1 LTTINI
7 RSKTL
12 STPIIVDGIGRT
24 GKFFLCNILC
34 GLENIE
40 YFQYVSVLEHIPYL
54 HRLGCIKEDAA
65 ISLLQVNV
73 DEHAYNMM
81 VGRNINLRY
90 DDGSSVMNSF
100 ESELYNQRANT
111 PVDND
116 AIINNNHANIRLSPF
131 ITHETFPNIK
141 IFYKA
146 FPTIKIVL
154 LKRHPVDV
162 VHSWFLR
169 GWGKRFE
176 QSDLLAFIPLVK
188 NNELQFPWY
197 VNGWEEE
204 YYNISEIDRIIKGI
218 DKLMKMEEDTFKSLD
233 KDQQKKVLIIYYEN
247 LVEKTEKEVSRL
259 EYFLDNKSS
268 VRMPNIMQYE
278 KCPKNFPLKNRT
290 KKMLDITNRASK
302 KYIDLLLAR
311 VDAYESDS
319 AIL

>member
-1 LTTINI
+1 MTTINV

-12 STPIIVDGIGRT
+12 TTPIIVDGIGRA
-24 GKFFLCNILC
+24 GKFFLGKILC

-54 HRLGCIKEDAA
+54 HRLGCINEDAA
-65 ISLLQVNV
+65 ISLLQVNA
-73 DEHAYNMM
+73 DEHAYNML

-90 DDGSSVMNSF
+90 DDSSSLTNSL
-100 ESELYNQRANT
+100 ESELYIQRANT

-116 AIINNNHANIRLSPF
+116 AIINNNHANVRLSPF

-169 GWGKRFE
+169 GWGRRFE

-218 DKLMKMEEDTFKSLD
+218 DNLMKMEKDTFKSLD
-233 KDQQKKVLIIYYEN
+233 KDQQKNVLIICYEN
-247 LVEKTEKEVSRL
+247 LVEQTDKEIHRM
-259 EYFLDNKSS
+259 EQFLNRKSS
-268 VRMPNIMQYE
+268 VRMPNIMQNE
-278 KCPKNFPLKNRT
+278 NCPNKISLKNRT
-290 KKMLDITNRASK
+290 KKMHDITNGASK
-302 KYIDLLLAR
+302 KYIDLLLSR
-311 VDAYESDS
+311 IDAYETAS
-319 AIL
+319 ALL

>member
-1 LTTINI
+1 MTTINI

-24 GKFFLCNILC
+24 GKFFLGKILC

-54 HRLGCIKEDAA
+54 HRLGCINEAAA
-65 ISLLQVNV
+65 ISLLQVNA

-90 DDGSSVMNSF
+90 NDGSSVTNSF
-100 ESELYNQRANT
+100 ESELYIERANT

-116 AIINNNHANIRLSPF
+116 AIINNSHANTRLSPF

-169 GWGKRFE
+169 GWGRRFE

-204 YYNISEIDRIIKGI
+204 YYNISEIDRIIQGI
-218 DKLMKMEEDTFKSLD
+218 DNLMKMEEDTFKSLD
-233 KDQQKKVLIIYYEN
+233 KDQQKNILIICYEN
-247 LVEKTEKEVSRL
+247 LVEKTEKEISRL

-268 VRMPNIMQYE
+268 ISMPNIMQNE
-278 KCPKNFPLKNRT
+278 KCPNKISLKNRT
-290 KKMLDITNRASK
+290 KKMHDIKNEASK
-302 KYIDLLLAR
+302 KYIDLLLSR
-311 VDAYESDS
+311 VDAYEAAST
-319 AIL
+319 LL